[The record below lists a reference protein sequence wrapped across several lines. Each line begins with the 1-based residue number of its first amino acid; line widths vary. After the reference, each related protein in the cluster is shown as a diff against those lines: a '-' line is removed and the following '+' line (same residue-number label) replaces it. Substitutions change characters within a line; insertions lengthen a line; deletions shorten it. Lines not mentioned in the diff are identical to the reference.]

1 MLIKSDRR
9 TGETIMKSF
18 TVRCI
23 IALKDHYDD
32 SGADLLLERILETV
46 KNNNDIIDY
55 GLIDCEEI
63 LFDD

>member
-1 MLIKSDRR
+1 
-9 TGETIMKSF
+9 MKSF